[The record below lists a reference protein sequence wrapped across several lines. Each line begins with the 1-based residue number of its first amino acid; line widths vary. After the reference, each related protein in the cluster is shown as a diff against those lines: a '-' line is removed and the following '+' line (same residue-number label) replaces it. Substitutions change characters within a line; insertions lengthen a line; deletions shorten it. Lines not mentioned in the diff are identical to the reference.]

1 MALRDQPYLPLYVQ
15 DFLTDEKLNEC
26 SAEST
31 GVYIRLMCIL
41 HKSQDYGS
49 ILLKQKDK
57 QTASKISD
65 FALKLVR
72 QMPYDA
78 TTIERSLTEL
88 LDEGVLAI
96 ESDTLFQKRMVRDGK
111 LSDIRALAAK
121 SKKGTRQN
129 SEVCSDFAND
139 FATAKSAANSENEN
153 EIECEDEDVNES
165 VGDVEKGT
173 TRARKK
179 AQKEKVFLEDDKAYK
194 AAAYLAACICKR
206 LPSQK
211 PADER
216 RLQSWAAAFDKCHR
230 IDGQSWEDI
239 ARVLKFSQEDP
250 FWQQNI
256 LSAAKFREKYV
267 QLLAK
272 MKSTAEGRRPSAS
285 AKAMSDLQQ
294 IHEMFSE
301 EDG

>member
-1 MALRDQPYLPLYVQ
+1 MAKDPAFLFYSS
-15 DFLTDEKLNEC
+15 DFLTGVIDMTMEERGQYITLMCLQHQKGHLSEKTIRFCLGSVSDNVMSKFKQDEDGLYYNSRLDAEINQRVNFVASRRENGKKGGRPKADEK
-26 SAEST
+26 T
-31 GVYIRLMCIL
+31 IRFDVGL
-41 HKSQDYGS
+41 
-49 ILLKQKDK
+49 
-57 QTASKISD
+57 
-65 FALKLVR
+65 
-72 QMPYDA
+72 P
-78 TTIERSLTEL
+78 TENL
-88 LDEGVLAI
+88 
-96 ESDTLFQKRMVRDGK
+96 R
-111 LSDIRALAAK
+111 
-121 SKKGTRQN
+121 
-129 SEVCSDFAND
+129 
-139 FATAKSAANSENEN
+139 ENEN
-153 EIECEDEDVNES
+153 EDEIINES
-165 VGDVEKGT
+165 VGDIEKCT

-179 AQKEKVFLEDDKAYK
+179 SQKEKVFLEDDKAYK